1 MLASTHLQSM
11 SFHLTDRQRAWA
23 RVACMAG
30 ALMLGVLAVGLYRQV
45 AWATSLWPL
54 PDVRMTYIFLASM
67 AAAIGAPLAWA
78 AWRNELGTLRA
89 IAFGGMIGVPAMG
102 VYLLWLGMDRRDW
115 EITVSGIALI
125 AIGAIWAVI
134 LMWLRNEPLRD
145 RRPLPGVFRVS
156 FIVIVGILLLV
167 SGYLTLQVKD
177 IFPWTLAPET
187 STMIG
192 LIFLTAALLFVW
204 VIAHPMWAFGEMALA
219 GFLAYDLVLFFP
231 YVDLV
236 RNRNDATTIADY
248 YGGATYVVT
257 ASENGI
263 NEVTLVIYLGVL
275 AISTILAIGIFVWG
289 HTTREQGSV
298 LLGD

>member
-1 MLASTHLQSM
+1 
-11 SFHLTDRQRAWA
+11 
-23 RVACMAG
+23 
-30 ALMLGVLAVGLYRQV
+30 MLGVLAVGLYRQV

-102 VYLLWLGMDRRDW
+102 VYLLWLGMDRRDL
-115 EITVSGIALI
+115 EITVPGIALI
-125 AIGAIWAVI
+125 AIGATWAVI

-167 SGYLTLQVKD
+167 SGYLTLQVED
-177 IFPWTLAPET
+177 IFPWTLTPET

-248 YGGATYVVT
+248 YGGATYVVA
-257 ASENGI
+257 ASDNGI

-289 HTTREQGSV
+289 HTTREQESV
-298 LLGD
+298 PLGD

>member
-1 MLASTHLQSM
+1 
-11 SFHLTDRQRAWA
+11 
-23 RVACMAG
+23 V
-30 ALMLGVLAVGLYRQV
+30 VAVGFYWQA
-45 AWATSLWPL
+45 AWATRLWPL

-67 AAAIGAPLAWA
+67 ASAIGAPLAWA

-102 VYLLWLGMDRRDW
+102 LYLLWLGVDRRDW
-115 EITVSGIALI
+115 EIAVAGITLNG
-125 AIGAIWAVI
+125 IGAIWTVI
-134 LMWLRNEPLRD
+134 LLWLRHEPLHD
-145 RRPLPGVFRVS
+145 PRPLPGVFRVS

-167 SGYLTLQVKD
+167 SGYLTLQVED

-204 VIAHPMWAFGEMALA
+204 VILHPMWAYGEMALA
-219 GFLAYDLVLFFP
+219 GFLAYDLVLFIP

-236 RNRNDATTIADY
+236 RNRNDTTTIADY
-248 YGGATYVVT
+248 YGGSYVVT
-257 ASENGI
+257 PNDNGI

-275 AISTILAIGIFVWG
+275 ATSTILAIGIFAWG
-289 HTTREQGSV
+289 HATRGHASV
-298 LLGD
+298 LVSD

>member
-1 MLASTHLQSM
+1 MLASTHLESM
-11 SFHLTDRQRAWA
+11 TFRLTDRQRAWA
-23 RVACMAG
+23 RAACILG
-30 ALMLGVLAVGLYRQV
+30 ALGLGVVAVGFYWQA
-45 AWATSLWPL
+45 AWATRLWPL

-102 VYLLWLGMDRRDW
+102 LYLLWLGVDRRDW
-115 EITVSGIALI
+115 EIAVAGIALNG
-125 AIGAIWAVI
+125 IGAIWTVI
-134 LMWLRNEPLRD
+134 LLSLRQEPLHD
-145 RRPLPGVFRVS
+145 PRPLPGVFRVS

-167 SGYLTLQVKD
+167 SGYLTLQVED

-204 VIAHPMWAFGEMALA
+204 VILHPMWAYGEMALA
-219 GFLAYDLVLFFP
+219 GFLAYDLVLFIP

-236 RNRNDATTIADY
+236 RNRNDTTTIADY
-248 YGGATYVVT
+248 YGGSYVVT
-257 ASENGI
+257 SNDNGI

-275 AISTILAIGIFVWG
+275 AISTILAIGIFAWG
-289 HTTREQGSV
+289 HATRGHASV
-298 LLGD
+298 LVSD